1 MRPVVFRCGELFRGS
16 RCVWA
21 WICCV
26 CGALRGIVPGVLLCG
41 VVVGAGVVAGWRGG
55 FLEIR
60 SGAFV
65 WEAVRGGFPGRLAG
79 VAVRGGCPGWLS
91 GSFVRRICSGCPSA
105 HALHFGIS
113 RSPMPDPDVFLCV
126 FWRLPGC
133 SECMPAVW
141 CPYDADF
148 SAPAQIFEQAIV
160 FMYIFAGRRQTIT

>member
-41 VVVGAGVVAGWRGG
+41 VVVGAGVVAGGAGWLSGNSFRGICLG
-55 FLEIR
+55 GCPGWL
-60 SGAFV
+60 SG
-65 WEAVRGGFPGRLAG
+65 EAC
-79 VAVRGGCPGWLS
+79 RGGCPGWLS

-105 HALHFGIS
+105 HPLHFGIS

-148 SAPAQIFEQAIV
+148 SAPARIFEQAIV

>member
-79 VAVRGGCPGWLS
+79 VAFRGGCPAVSS
-91 GSFVRRICSGCPSA
+91 GESVPDVRRHTRCISVYPVPRCPTPMFFCASFGGCRAVRSVCRR
-105 HALHFGIS
+105 FGARMMRIFPLRHKFLNRLS
-113 RSPMPDPDVFLCV
+113 FLCIY
-126 FWRLPGC
+126 LPAEGK
-133 SECMPAVW
+133 
-141 CPYDADF
+141 
-148 SAPAQIFEQAIV
+148 Q
-160 FMYIFAGRRQTIT
+160 